1 MTTKKSNVFFSYL
14 KSIDYA
20 KMFICFMLYAMIGW
34 FYEVFLEVVIY
45 QWGYSDRG
53 VLFGPYCPIYG
64 VGATIFVLA
73 FYKYKKS
80 STANPIL
87 KVVAL
92 FMGCM
97 FIATLIELI
106 TTYILEF
113 LTGSWPWQTYA
124 DYAINFQGRIA
135 LSPSIRFGLGGILF
149 LYIMQPLFD
158 RLLGKLKRKT
168 VNIISSVLL
177 VILVVDLVATV
188 CI

>member
-1 MTTKKSNVFFSYL
+1 MTKNENTFIHYL
-14 KSIDYA
+14 KSVDYT

-34 FYEVFLEVVIY
+34 LYEVFLEVVIY

-53 VLFGPYCPIYG
+53 VLFGPYCPVYG

-73 FYKYKKS
+73 FYKYKKES
-80 STANPIL
+80 ASNPIL
-87 KVVAL
+87 KMVAL

-106 TTYILEF
+106 TSYILEL
-113 LTGSWPWQTYA
+113 LTGSWPWQTYV
-124 DYAINFQGRIA
+124 DYAINYQGRIA

-149 LYIMQPLFD
+149 LYIIQPLFD
-158 RLLGKLKRKT
+158 KVLGKLQKKT
-168 VNIISSVLL
+168 INIIGGVLL
-177 VILVVDLVATV
+177 VILVVDMIVTL